1 MSLCRNASRAAATGA
16 LRSDAFAHAACA
28 HLTRCVARRFEF
40 QADGFAVGLKHA
52 EPLTEA
58 LKILDKENK
67 SDFVVDR
74 LYSTYHYSHPPMAE
88 RLRAIGEK
96 AKKLL

>member
-1 MSLCRNASRAAATGA
+1 M
-16 LRSDAFAHAACA
+16 
-28 HLTRCVARRFEF
+28 
-40 QADGFAVGLKHA
+40 GLKHA